1 MCCRRF
7 LRSGLCS
14 WYNQYDTIRCNPPKG
29 MTLLNRNATV
39 LIPVY
44 NEEEALG
51 PVLERLREAVPECEI
66 LVVDDG
72 SVDRSAEIA
81 RQGGVRVIS
90 HSWNRGYGAS
100 LKTGLRHARNEHI
113 VIVDGDG
120 TYPTEVIPQLL
131 ERLDQCDMVVGART
145 GKGEGVSWL
154 RQPAKWVL
162 KKIADYLTSTRIPDL
177 NSGLRAFKRKIALSF
192 FAILPSGFSFTTTI
206 TLAMLTNDY
215 AVQYLPITCRRRIG
229 RSKIRPVRDTGHFF
243 SQILRTVLYFDPL
256 KIFIPL
262 CASLL
267 GFALVILVCSMVL
280 TDKIMDTTVVIIV
293 MTALELLVVG
303 VLADLIGKASRRL
316 EID

>member
-1 MCCRRF
+1 MP
-7 LRSGLCS
+7 SS
-14 WYNQYDTIRCNPPKG
+14 S
-29 MTLLNRNATV
+29 ATV

-51 PVLERLREAVPECEI
+51 PVLERLGEVVPECEI
-66 LVVDDG
+66 LVIDDG
-72 SVDRSAEIA
+72 SSDRSAEIA
-81 RQGGVRVIS
+81 RQGGARVIS
-90 HSWNRGYGAS
+90 HTQNRGYGAS
-100 LKTGLRHARNEHI
+100 LKTGLRYARHEHI
-113 VIVDGDG
+113 VIIDGDG
-120 TYPTEVIPQLL
+120 TYPAEVIPQLL
-131 ERLDQCDMVVGART
+131 DRLDQCDMVVGARS
-145 GKGEGVSWL
+145 GKDDGVSSL
-154 RQPAKWVL
+154 RRPAKWVL

-177 NSGLRAFKRKIALSF
+177 NSGLRAFKRKVALSF

-215 AVQYLPITCRRRIG
+215 DVQYVPIACGRRVG
-229 RSKIRPVRDTGHFF
+229 RSKIRPVRDTGHFL
-243 SQILRTVLYFDPL
+243 SQIVRTVLYFDPL
-256 KIFIPL
+256 KIFVPL

-267 GFALVILVCSMVL
+267 GLALVVLVCSMLL